1 MKSLLQ
7 METSFDLLKSFSV
20 GQGKTDSLPEIA
32 SLEDGTLSYS
42 GVSVEVTPVWCDSY
56 LLANLHRNLKDLSP
70 AKQREMLQ
78 AFSENRLSLNHRLEA
93 QPVTSK
99 PVASHLL
106 TSDTLL
112 NSYFDKVSPDQVR
125 AVFDLLISA
134 NSSMTKDSLLSIVS
148 TAANLIVSGEQLEAV
163 KALETKEKGLI
174 LARNSLETVGA
185 RNVTFINDTTV
196 SCSVGYALAE
206 QLPSLVAASLEHV
219 PAQDKLG
226 VGCLVMTFT
235 LKGE

>member
-20 GQGKTDSLPEIA
+20 GQGKTDSLPDIA
-32 SLEDGTLSYS
+32 SLEDGTLTYS

-78 AFSENRLSLNHRLEA
+78 AFSENRLSLNHKLEA
-93 QPVTSK
+93 QPITKS
-99 PVASHLL
+99 PVAGHLL

-125 AVFDLLISA
+125 AVFDLLNSA
-134 NSSMTKDSLLSIVS
+134 NSTLTKDSLISIVNR
-148 TAANLIVSGEQLEAV
+148 ALELIITSEQLEAV
-163 KALETKEKGLI
+163 RVLESKEAGLI
-174 LARNSLETVGA
+174 LARNALEVAGA
-185 RNVTFINDTTV
+185 RNVTFINDVTV

-206 QLPSLVAASLEHV
+206 QLPAIVAKELEHV